1 MFWLSVKLAAAAIG
15 IVLVL
20 YGAYIDGQRQK
31 ARKQT
36 PLHHR
41 GR

>member
-1 MFWLSVKLAAAAIG
+1 MFWLSLKLVAAATGVA
-15 IVLVL
+15 LLL

-31 ARKQT
+31 AKKQT
-36 PLHHR
+36 LHHR